1 MAFFGE
7 KQHYES
13 ALQSLKARR
22 IVLASSTSF
31 GIASVGDDDHG
42 RYEEEVGLFPKD
54 RRLLHGVSWIIK
66 RSGLRQRAHRW
77 LTFAQVGSVWVYHW
91 TNRPDGIR
99 FSFGPSGFNVQGGG
113 LRFSMDTSEHRPHQR
128 ALDHEEP
135 DRYWTC
141 LGEFR
146 LFGPFYR
153 ASYAS
158 DLAGHVGAELGLPC
172 DTTPRREPRQGQIA
186 EPGEGDEV
194 DEVERPSRIARA
206 REPEPPQGEPQT
218 RAPEP
223 PQGEPQTRV
232 PQGEPQTRA
241 PEPPAAEE
249 PVPPPLREKPARSL
263 PRPPSYRQMRSDP
276 TAKKKR

>member
-1 MAFFGE
+1 MSFFGE
-7 KQHYES
+7 KQNYES

-31 GIASVGDDDHG
+31 GIGSAGDDDCG
-42 RYEEEVGLFPKD
+42 RYEEEVGLFPQD

-113 LRFSMDTSEHRPHQR
+113 LRFSMDTSERRPHQR

-135 DRYWTC
+135 DRYWVC

-153 ASYAS
+153 SSYAS

-172 DTTPRREPRQGQIA
+172 DTTPRREPRRGQIA

-194 DEVERPSRIARA
+194 ELPQDASKIA
-206 REPEPPQGEPQT
+206 

-223 PQGEPQTRV
+223 EAPEPQTRV
-232 PQGEPQTRA
+232 P
-241 PEPPAAEE
+241 EPPTATE
-249 PVPPPLREKPARSL
+249 PVPPPAEPNQSPLREKPARSL

-276 TAKKKR
+276 NAKKKR

>member
-7 KQHYES
+7 KQNYES
-13 ALQSLKARR
+13 ALESLKARR

-31 GIASVGDDDHG
+31 GIGCAGDDDHG
-42 RYEEEVGLFPKD
+42 RYEEEVGLFPQD

-113 LRFSMDTSEHRPHQR
+113 LRFSLDTSENRTHQR

-135 DRYWTC
+135 DRYWVC

-153 ASYAS
+153 SSYAS
-158 DLAGHVGAELGLPC
+158 DLAGHVGAALGLPC
-172 DTTPRREPRQGQIA
+172 DTTPRREPRPGQIA
-186 EPGEGDEV
+186 EPGESELPEETPDQTP
-194 DEVERPSRIARA
+194 RPRSTPPVPSTPSAPSA
-206 REPEPPQGEPQT
+206 QEPEKP
-218 RAPEP
+218 APEP
-223 PQGEPQTRV
+223 P
-232 PQGEPQTRA
+232 
-241 PEPPAAEE
+241 
-249 PVPPPLREKPARSL
+249 REKPARSL
-263 PRPPSYRQMRSDP
+263 PRAPSYRQMRSDP
-276 TAKKKR
+276 PEKKKR